1 MKEQSLSLNGI
12 RGMNPGDFEEIR
24 ARGHEYRRELTHA
37 VVGQLITPD
46 GWELNPEYRGEF
58 GGLFPVQC
66 RFSSATRALDLCL
79 CSPGDLS
86 PAWLLVLAQPDG
98 LFVRCVM
105 QLAEFSP
112 DVLNRLLQAA
122 AVMEANGYSPA
133 SMADVLET
141 DALTLINSLSH

>member
-1 MKEQSLSLNGI
+1 MKEQSLSLSCI

-24 ARGHEYRRELTHA
+24 ARGHEARREMTHS
-37 VVGQLITPD
+37 VVSKLITPE

-86 PAWLLVLAQPDG
+86 PAWILVLAQPDG
-98 LFVRCVM
+98 LFVRCVV
-105 QLAEFSP
+105 QLADFSP
-112 DVLNRLLQAA
+112 NILNRLLQAA
-122 AVMEANGYSPA
+122 AVMEANGYSPS

-141 DALTLINSLSH
+141 DAHKLMDCQFD